1 METYRVL
8 LFDIDNTLLDFTA
21 GAMQSMEAIFL
32 EAGLAYTPEMFGVFQ
47 TENDKL
53 WARIERGELTIA
65 GLRDVRWQTILACL
79 GLEADGAAMED
90 AFRIRLHESAVPVA
104 GARETLEH
112 LHGKYRLCAASN
124 GPYAQ
129 QVNRLR
135 RAGMY
140 DFFETLFISGQIGA
154 EKPSTVFF
162 DRCMEHLPGVRPEQ
176 CLMIG
181 DSLTADIAGGRAAGM
196 HTCWFDPDD
205 RGSAMPPQADLRITR
220 LEQLAAPLK
229 AAGVDRLNISLDT
242 LRPERYREITRTGEL
257 ENVLR
262 GIEAAERAG
271 FENIKLN
278 CVLLGGMNDDEIG
291 DFVRLTAKKPWQVRF
306 IELMPMGVCAAWP
319 PERFLPAQEVLS
331 RVPELRPAGRSGVA
345 QLYRLPGAAGMV
357 GLIEP
362 MSCAFCADCTRIRIT
377 ADGKLKPCLHSDAE
391 LALRGLS
398 GAELEAAI
406 RQGILM
412 KPARHRMDETG
423 VTETHRGMFAIGG

>member
-1 METYRVL
+1 MNREEAVMDAYRVL

-104 GARETLEH
+104 GAREALEH

-154 EKPSTVFF
+154 EKPSAVFF
-162 DRCMEHLPGVRPEQ
+162 DSCMERLPGVRPEQ

-220 LEQLAAPLK
+220 LEQLT
-229 AAGVDRLNISLDT
+229 DI
-242 LRPERYREITRTGEL
+242 
-257 ENVLR
+257 
-262 GIEAAERAG
+262 
-271 FENIKLN
+271 
-278 CVLLGGMNDDEIG
+278 
-291 DFVRLTAKKPWQVRF
+291 
-306 IELMPMGVCAAWP
+306 
-319 PERFLPAQEVLS
+319 LS
-331 RVPELRPAGRSGVA
+331 
-345 QLYRLPGAAGMV
+345 
-357 GLIEP
+357 
-362 MSCAFCADCTRIRIT
+362 
-377 ADGKLKPCLHSDAE
+377 
-391 LALRGLS
+391 
-398 GAELEAAI
+398 
-406 RQGILM
+406 
-412 KPARHRMDETG
+412 
-423 VTETHRGMFAIGG
+423 